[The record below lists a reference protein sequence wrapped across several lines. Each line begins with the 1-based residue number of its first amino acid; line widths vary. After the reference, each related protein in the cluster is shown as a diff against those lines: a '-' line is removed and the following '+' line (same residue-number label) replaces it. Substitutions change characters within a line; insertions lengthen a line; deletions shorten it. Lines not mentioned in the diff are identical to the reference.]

1 MRKHH
6 LGALPRETNYDEDM
20 IDDLADRL
28 RAVGA
33 RNGGVRIEFD
43 WLRDALGGDAALTRR
58 VFKSAGFK
66 QPASEEWYVGH
77 GAKRL
82 EIAAYPAKLAD
93 DLADILDDYA

>member
-6 LGALPRETNYDEDM
+6 LGTLPHQTTYDEDM

-43 WLRDALGGDAALTRR
+43 WLRDALGGDAELTCR
-58 VFKSAGFK
+58 VFKAAGFK
-66 QPASEEWYVGH
+66 RPVSEEWYVGH

-82 EIAAYPAKLAD
+82 EVAAYPEKLAD
-93 DLADILDDYA
+93 DFADILDDYA

>member
-6 LGALPRETNYDEDM
+6 LGALPHQTNYDEDM
-20 IDDLADRL
+20 IEDIADRL

-58 VFKSAGFK
+58 VLKAAGFK
-66 QPASEEWYVGH
+66 PPASEEWYH
-77 GAKRL
+77 GRGSVRL

-93 DLADILDDYA
+93 DLAEIVDDYT